1 MLKDLYIKYL
11 RSHSSISKS
20 LSFLTRP
27 WRPAVNFPQYFHLE
41 SSTLTLLIKIA
52 SFFFLPAI
60 QPQHMGSEK
69 KYKHQL
75 NLGCNRAAETI
86 TRELLGINENEAK
99 FSFVCSDGY
108 YRRGPGPDHEREKK
122 QTNLN
127 SVYSRISESRQFWF
141 FPMSFDFNLWRGVT
155 TFLITNGCFFFLF
168 YLTLED
174 RRRCPVSR
182 RV

>member
-1 MLKDLYIKYL
+1 MESQSVSLARKLYKSTDNWANLVIKECWRICISNIWDRTH
-11 RSHSSISKS
+11 RSRN
-20 LSFLTRP
+20 LFSFLTRP

-108 YRRGPGPDHEREKK
+108 YRRGPGPDHAGERKK
-122 QTNLN
+122 KLK
-127 SVYSRISESRQFWF
+127 
-141 FPMSFDFNLWRGVT
+141 
-155 TFLITNGCFFFLF
+155 
-168 YLTLED
+168 
-174 RRRCPVSR
+174 
-182 RV
+182 

>member
-1 MLKDLYIKYL
+1 
-11 RSHSSISKS
+11 
-20 LSFLTRP
+20 
-27 WRPAVNFPQYFHLE
+27 
-41 SSTLTLLIKIA
+41 LIKIA

-108 YRRGPGPDHEREKK
+108 YRRGPGPDHEGERKKK
-122 QTNLN
+122 QTKIAYIAGSLN
-127 SVYSRISESRQFWF
+127 QGNFVF
-141 FPMSFDFNLWRGVT
+141 FPCL
-155 TFLITNGCFFFLF
+155 LISTCDVG
-168 YLTLED
+168 
-174 RRRCPVSR
+174 
-182 RV
+182 